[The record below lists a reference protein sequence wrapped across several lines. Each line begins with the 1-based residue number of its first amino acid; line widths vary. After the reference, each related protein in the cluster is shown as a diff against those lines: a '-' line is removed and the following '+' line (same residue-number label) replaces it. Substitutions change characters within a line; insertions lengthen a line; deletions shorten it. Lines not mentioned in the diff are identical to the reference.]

1 MEVDLIFKENL
12 AMSKYSSPHLL
23 LEERDSEVRLLESD
37 SNSQLYL
44 AEFYFQNFPG
54 ELMLRKQVQLLSP
67 KVVCAGKK
75 KNPQEKNGGGEE
87 EKNYPKSF
95 TIRVFSVQAL

>member
-12 AMSKYSSPHLL
+12 AMSKYSSPCLL
-23 LEERDSEVRLLESD
+23 LEERNSEVRLLESGC
-37 SNSQLYL
+37 NSQLYL

-67 KVVCAGKK
+67 KVVCAGEKKKTHRKKTGGGGKKK
-75 KNPQEKNGGGEE
+75 KNTPN
-87 EKNYPKSF
+87 P
-95 TIRVFSVQAL
+95 LP